1 MIKCTD
7 MKHNRILIIAMSL
20 VAAVFSGCQSDEEDH
35 DFENKVYINV
45 SSYAPQMRVQR
56 DEGITE
62 MDYEFAVAMA
72 IPQSV
77 DLGVQLA
84 NAPELLWNYRGAY
97 YDETAELL
105 PAANCVLGDLKAVIP
120 AGSVQSEPLSIRLQG
135 LDKLDYSRN
144 YVLPLTIADAGGQ
157 GILESGRTVYLVV
170 SEASLINVVADINDN
185 RAWVNWKNKDPLQDM
200 DEFTLEVLVNANS
213 FTNKEISTIM
223 GIEDNFLIRVG
234 DNGHDKN
241 QLNIAYGAPVDGEEQ
256 NARGSLFVERPKLE
270 TGRWYHIAVTFDHG
284 AITVYVDGQNV
295 AHTDE
300 AATSNAEV
308 KLEKVDFTTG
318 KSIDDSGC
326 PDETEGR
333 PRAFWF
339 GYSYTTE
346 NPTER
351 DFDGMIAEA
360 RIWNKALTE
369 EEINAE
375 NHFYKILDPEQEE
388 HLVAYWK
395 FNDAKGDVVKD
406 WSANG
411 NDLNTQHS
419 IAWIEMEL
427 PSKE

>member
-1 MIKCTD
+1 
-7 MKHNRILIIAMSL
+7 MKHNGFLIFALSL
-20 VAAVFSGCQSDEEDH
+20 VSLLFAGCRNDEDARH
-35 DFENKVYINV
+35 FDNKVYI
-45 SSYAPQMRVQR
+45 STSTYAHQMRVQR
-56 DEGITE
+56 DEDVRE
-62 MDYEFAVAMA
+62 LDYELVVAMA
-72 IPQSV
+72 IPQER
-77 DLGVQLA
+77 DLDVQLA
-84 NAPELLWNYRGAY
+84 NAPELLENYRGTY
-97 YDETAELL
+97 YDATAELL

-120 AGSVQSEPLSIRLQG
+120 SGSVQSEPLKVHLQG
-135 LDKLDYSRN
+135 LDQLDYSTN
-144 YVLPLTIADAGGQ
+144 YVLPLTIADAAGQ
-157 GILESGRTVYLVV
+157 GILESGRTIYLVV

-185 RAWVNWKNKDPLQDM
+185 RAWVNWKNKAPLQDM

-234 DNGHDKN
+234 DNGHNKN
-241 QLNIAYGAPVDGEEQ
+241 ELNIAYGAPNPGEEY

-284 AITVYVDGQNV
+284 AITVYVDGANV
-295 AHTDE
+295 AHIDQ
-300 AATSNAEV
+300 AATSAAGIF
-308 KLEKVDFTTG
+308 LEKVNFATG
-318 KSIDDSGC
+318 ESIDGTGC

-388 HLVAYWK
+388 NLVAYWK